1 MRILHV
7 IASLA
12 PRYGGPS
19 KVLPEM
25 CRALAARGHDVEVF
39 TTNIDGPSTLPV
51 SVGVPQALGGA
62 TVTYFGA
69 HWPRSYKA
77 SLGLARALHD
87 RVDSFDVVHIHSL
100 YLFHTSAASLCAR
113 RRRVPYL
120 IRPHGTLD
128 PYHRARHRGRKAV
141 QELLIERRNLDRA
154 GGIHCTSLAEK
165 AAIEPLGLRAPCF
178 VVPLGV
184 EEVAESKPAGSGE
197 EVAGMALVTFVG
209 RLTPKKGLDILLE
222 AFARIGSSRPD
233 AHLVIAGPD
242 DEGLGRRLHERVR
255 RLGLQSRVSLPG
267 AVTGRAK
274 DDLLR
279 RSSVVVLPSK
289 DENFG
294 VSVVEAMAAGTPVV
308 VTNGVAIHQE
318 VAEAGAGL
326 VVPRTPAAVASAVLR
341 LLDDPA
347 WRRQLG
353 ESGRRLVE
361 TTFAWPGIAA
371 KLEEM
376 YDVVTAAPATVGSPG
391 RR

>member
-25 CRALAARGHDVEVF
+25 CGALAARGHHVEVF
-39 TTNIDGPSTLPV
+39 TTNIDGPSALPV
-51 SVGVPQALGGA
+51 RVGVPQALGGA
-62 TVTYFGA
+62 TVTYFAA
-69 HWPRSYKA
+69 HRPRSYKA

-100 YLFHTSAASLCAR
+100 YLFHTAAASLCAR
-113 RRRVPYL
+113 RRRVPYV

-141 QELLIERRNLDRA
+141 QELLVERRNLDRA
-154 GGIHCTSLAEK
+154 AGIHCTSLAEQD
-165 AAIEPLGLRAPCF
+165 AIEPLQLRAPCF

-184 EEVAESKPAGSGE
+184 EVAEHQPS
-197 EVAGMALVTFVG
+197 VAGGGAAEPALVTFLG

-222 AFARIGSSRPD
+222 AFAQVGSSRPD
-233 AHLVIAGPD
+233 AHLVVAGPD
-242 DEGLGRRLHERVR
+242 DEGLGRRLHQLVR
-255 RLGLQSRVSLPG
+255 RLGLESRVSFPG

-279 RSSVVVLPSK
+279 RSSVVVLPSR

-294 VSVVEAMAAGTPVV
+294 VSVVEAMAAGVPVV
-308 VTNGVAIHQE
+308 ISSGVAIHQE
-318 VAEAGAGL
+318 VAAAGAGL
-326 VVPRTPAAVASAVLR
+326 VVPRTPGAVAGAVVG
-341 LLDDPA
+341 LLADPA
-347 WRRQLG
+347 WRRRLG
-353 ESGRRLVE
+353 ERGRRLVE
-361 TTFAWPGIAA
+361 TSFAWPGIAA
-371 KLEEM
+371 RLEEM
-376 YDVVTAAPATVGSPG
+376 YDAVTTAPATVGSQG

>member
-25 CRALAARGHDVEVF
+25 CTALAARGHDVEVF

-51 SVGVPQALGGA
+51 PVGVPQALGGA

-69 HWPRSYKA
+69 HWPRSYKS

-100 YLFHTSAASLCAR
+100 YLFHTAAAALCAR
-113 RRRVPYL
+113 RCRVPYV

-154 GGIHCTSLAEK
+154 AAIHCTSLAEK
-165 AAIEPLGLRAPCF
+165 AAIEPLRFRAPCL

-184 EEVAESKPAGSGE
+184 DVAEVEPA
-197 EVAGMALVTFVG
+197 AGAEAVETALVTFLG
-209 RLTPKKGLDILLE
+209 RLTPKKGLDILLD
-222 AFARIGSSRPD
+222 AFAQVGSSRPD
-233 AHLVIAGPD
+233 AHLTIAGPD
-242 DEGLGRRLHERVR
+242 DEGLGRRLHERAR

-294 VSVVEAMAAGTPVV
+294 VSVVEAMAVGVPVV
-308 VTNGVAIHQE
+308 ITNGVAIHHE

-326 VVPRTPAAVASAVLR
+326 VVSRTPASVASAVLR

-347 WRRQLG
+347 WRRRLG
-353 ESGRRLVE
+353 ERGRRLVQ

-371 KLEEM
+371 RLEEM
-376 YDVVTAAPATVGSPG
+376 YDAVTTAPATVGS
-391 RR
+391 RQ

>member
-51 SVGVPQALGGA
+51 RVGVPQVLGGA

-87 RVDSFDVVHIHSL
+87 RVEGFDVVHIHSL
-100 YLFHTSAASLCAR
+100 YLFHTAAASLCAR
-113 RRRVPYL
+113 RRRVPYV

-141 QELLIERRNLDRA
+141 QELLVERRNLDRA

-184 EEVAESKPAGSGE
+184 EVAELEPAGE
-197 EVAGMALVTFVG
+197 DAAGTALVTFVG

-222 AFARIGSSRPD
+222 AFAEVGSWRPD

-242 DEGLGRRLHERVR
+242 DEGLGRQLHERVR
-255 RLGLQSRVSLPG
+255 RLGLQGRVSLPG
-267 AVTGRAK
+267 PVTGPAK
-274 DDLLR
+274 DGLLR
-279 RSSVVVLPSK
+279 RSNVVVLPSK

-294 VSVVEAMAAGTPVV
+294 VSVVEAMAAAVPVV
-308 VTNGVAIHQE
+308 VTSGVAIHQE

-326 VVPRTPAAVASAVLR
+326 VVPRTPAAVAGAVLR

-353 ESGRRLVE
+353 ERGRRLVE
-361 TTFAWPGIAA
+361 TTFAWPRIAA

-376 YDVVTAAPATVGSPG
+376 YDAVTTAPATVGSRG
-391 RR
+391 RQ

>member
-51 SVGVPQALGGA
+51 RVGVPQALGGA
-62 TVTYFGA
+62 TVTYFAA

-100 YLFHTSAASLCAR
+100 YLFHTAATSLCAR
-113 RRRVPYL
+113 RRQVPYV

-141 QELLIERRNLDRA
+141 QELLVERRNLDRA
-154 GGIHCTSLAEK
+154 AGIHCTSLAEK
-165 AAIEPLGLRAPCF
+165 SAIEPLRFRAPCF

-184 EEVAESKPAGSGE
+184 EVAEPEPTAASEEPAE
-197 EVAGMALVTFVG
+197 TALVTFLG
-209 RLTPKKGLDILLE
+209 RLTPKKGIDILLE
-222 AFARIGSSRPD
+222 AFAQIGSSRPD

-242 DEGLGRRLHERVR
+242 DEGLGRRLHERAR
-255 RLGLQSRVSLPG
+255 RLGLQSQVSLPG

-279 RSSVVVLPSK
+279 RSSVVVLPSR

-294 VSVVEAMAAGTPVV
+294 VSVVEAMAAGVPVV
-308 VTNGVAIHQE
+308 ITSGVAIHHE

-326 VVPRTPAAVASAVLR
+326 VVSRTPASVAGAVLR

-347 WRRQLG
+347 WRRRLG
-353 ESGRRLVE
+353 ERGRRLVE

-371 KLEEM
+371 RLEEM
-376 YDVVTAAPATVGSPG
+376 YHAVTTAPATAGSRG